1 MKKNLKYTLLALFG
15 AVTLN
20 SCDLN
25 EEYYSSVTPTH
36 S

>member
-1 MKKNLKYTLLALFG
+1 MFG
-15 AVTLN
+15 SETSTTLN

-25 EEYYSSVTPTH
+25 EEDDVGDDISIWLGSK